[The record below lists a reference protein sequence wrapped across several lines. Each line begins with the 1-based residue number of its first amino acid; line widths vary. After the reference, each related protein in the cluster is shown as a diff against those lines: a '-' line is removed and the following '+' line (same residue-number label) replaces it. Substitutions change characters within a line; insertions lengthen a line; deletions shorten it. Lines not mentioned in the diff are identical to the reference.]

1 MIIKMKSKAYILL
14 APLFLSISVPA
25 VAQQY
30 MFTYSKLFSQMKSNT
45 KEDHPDVKMGI
56 FFVDA
61 QSKQNCVIEKAWM
74 EKEAHYEELKIGP
87 SYELIVPLDNNLRQA
102 NPLVFVDTP
111 QDQRCD
117 FSMVVM
123 AKKPFEN
130 QVSYHDVEVL
140 LPQMQTMLE
149 QLGGMFASWFT
160 PAVEGV
166 TLEFAPETEGMITL
180 SNGQSIA
187 IVNHKAQVTLAQM
200 GKEGG
205 MQLPAPAL
213 RVLPYLPSAKK

>member
-1 MIIKMKSKAYILL
+1 MKSKSYLLL
-14 APLFLSISVPA
+14 ASLALTISTPVM
-25 VAQQY
+25 AQQY

-56 FFVDA
+56 FFIDA

-74 EKEAHYEELKIGP
+74 EKEEHYEELKTGP
-87 SYELIVPLDNNLRQA
+87 GYELLVPLDNNLRQA

-111 QDQRCD
+111 QDKRCD

-123 AKKPFEN
+123 AKKPFEGKVAY
-130 QVSYHDVEVL
+130 QEVEVL
-140 LPQMQTMLE
+140 LPQMQAMLE

-166 TLEFAPETEGMITL
+166 TLEFSPETEGVITL
-180 SNGQSIA
+180 SNGQAVA
-187 IVNHKAQVTLAQM
+187 IVNHKAQVALSQIGPDGWM
-200 GKEGG
+200 E
-205 MQLPAPAL
+205 LPAPTL
-213 RVLPYLPSAKK
+213 RVLPYLPKAKK

>member
-1 MIIKMKSKAYILL
+1 MKSKSYLLL
-14 APLFLSISVPA
+14 ASLALTISTPVM
-25 VAQQY
+25 AQQY

-56 FFVDA
+56 FFIDA

-74 EKEAHYEELKIGP
+74 EKEEHYEELKTGP
-87 SYELIVPLDNNLRQA
+87 GYELLVPLDNNLRQA

-111 QDQRCD
+111 QDKRCD

-123 AKKPFEN
+123 AKKPFEGKVAY
-130 QVSYHDVEVL
+130 QEVEVL
-140 LPQMQTMLE
+140 LPQMQAMLE

-166 TLEFAPETEGMITL
+166 TLEFSPETEGL
-180 SNGQSIA
+180 
-187 IVNHKAQVTLAQM
+187 
-200 GKEGG
+200 
-205 MQLPAPAL
+205 LP
-213 RVLPYLPSAKK
+213 

>member
-1 MIIKMKSKAYILL
+1 MKSKTYLLL
-14 APLFLSISVPA
+14 ASLALTISTPVM
-25 VAQQY
+25 AQQY

-56 FFVDA
+56 FFIDA

-74 EKEAHYEELKIGP
+74 EKEEHYEELKTGP
-87 SYELIVPLDNNLRQA
+87 GYELLVPLDNNLRQA

-111 QDQRCD
+111 QDKRCD

-123 AKKPFEN
+123 AKKPFEGKVAY
-130 QVSYHDVEVL
+130 QEVEVL
-140 LPQMQTMLE
+140 LPQMQAMLE

-166 TLEFAPETEGMITL
+166 TLEFSPETEGVITL
-180 SNGQSIA
+180 SNGQTVA
-187 IVNHKAQVTLAQM
+187 IVNHKAQVALSQI
-200 GKEGG
+200 GPEGW
-205 MQLPAPAL
+205 MELPAPTL
-213 RVLPYLPSAKK
+213 RVLPYLPKAKK

>member
-1 MIIKMKSKAYILL
+1 MKSKSYLLL
-14 APLFLSISVPA
+14 ASLALTISTPVM
-25 VAQQY
+25 AQQY

-56 FFVDA
+56 FFIDA

-74 EKEAHYEELKIGP
+74 EKEEHYEELKTGP
-87 SYELIVPLDNNLRQA
+87 GYELLVPLDNNLRQA

-111 QDQRCD
+111 QDKRCD

-123 AKKPFEN
+123 AKTPFEGKVAY
-130 QVSYHDVEVL
+130 QEVEVL
-140 LPQMQTMLE
+140 LPQMQAMLE

-166 TLEFAPETEGMITL
+166 TLEFSPETEGVITL
-180 SNGQSIA
+180 SNGQTVA
-187 IVNHKAQVTLAQM
+187 IVNHKAQVALSQIGPDGWM
-200 GKEGG
+200 E
-205 MQLPAPAL
+205 LPAPTL
-213 RVLPYLPSAKK
+213 RVLPYLPKAKK

>member
-1 MIIKMKSKAYILL
+1 MKSKSYLLL
-14 APLFLSISVPA
+14 APLFLSLSVPA

-56 FFVDA
+56 FFIDA

-74 EKEAHYEELKIGP
+74 EKEEHYEALKTGP
-87 SYELIVPLDNNLRQA
+87 GYELLVPLDNNLRQA

-111 QDQRCD
+111 QDKRCD

-123 AKKPFEN
+123 AKKPFEGKVAY
-130 QVSYHDVEVL
+130 QEVQVL
-140 LPQMQTMLE
+140 LPQMQAMLE

-166 TLEFAPETEGMITL
+166 TLEFSPETEGVITL
-180 SNGQSIA
+180 SNGQTVA
-187 IVNHKAQVTLAQM
+187 IVNHKAQVALSQI
-200 GKEGG
+200 GPEGW
-205 MQLPAPAL
+205 MELPAPTL
-213 RVLPYLPSAKK
+213 RVLPYLPKAKK

>member
-1 MIIKMKSKAYILL
+1 MKSKSYLLL
-14 APLFLSISVPA
+14 ASLALTISTPVM
-25 VAQQY
+25 AQQY

-56 FFVDA
+56 FFIDA

-74 EKEAHYEELKIGP
+74 EKEEHYEELKIGP
-87 SYELIVPLDNNLRQA
+87 GYELLVPLDNNLRQA

-111 QDQRCD
+111 QDKRCD

-123 AKKPFEN
+123 AKKPFEGKVAY
-130 QVSYHDVEVL
+130 QEVEVL
-140 LPQMQTMLE
+140 LPQMQAMLE

-166 TLEFAPETEGMITL
+166 TLEFSPETEGAITL
-180 SNGQSIA
+180 SNGQTVA
-187 IVNHKAQVTLAQM
+187 IVNHKAQVALSQIGPDGWM
-200 GKEGG
+200 E
-205 MQLPAPAL
+205 LPAPTL
-213 RVLPYLPSAKK
+213 RVLPYLPKAKK

>member
-1 MIIKMKSKAYILL
+1 MKSKSYLLL
-14 APLFLSISVPA
+14 ASLALTISTPVM
-25 VAQQY
+25 AQQY

-56 FFVDA
+56 FFIDA

-74 EKEAHYEELKIGP
+74 EKEEHYEELKIGP
-87 SYELIVPLDNNLRQA
+87 GYELLVPLDNNLRQA

-111 QDQRCD
+111 QDKRCD

-123 AKKPFEN
+123 AKKPFEGKVAY
-130 QVSYHDVEVL
+130 QEVEVL
-140 LPQMQTMLE
+140 LPQMQAMLE

-166 TLEFAPETEGMITL
+166 TLEFSPETEGVITL
-180 SNGQSIA
+180 SNGQTVS
-187 IVNHKAQVTLAQM
+187 IVNHKAQVALSQISP
-200 GKEGG
+200 EGW
-205 MQLPAPAL
+205 MELPAPTL
-213 RVLPYLPSAKK
+213 RVLPYLPKAKK

>member
-1 MIIKMKSKAYILL
+1 MKSKPYLLL
-14 APLFLSISVPA
+14 ASLALTISTPVI
-25 VAQQY
+25 AQQY

-56 FFVDA
+56 FFIDA

-74 EKEAHYEELKIGP
+74 EKEEHYEELKTGP
-87 SYELIVPLDNNLRQA
+87 GYELLVPLDNNLRQA

-111 QDQRCD
+111 QDKRCD

-123 AKKPFEN
+123 AKKPFEGKVAY
-130 QVSYHDVEVL
+130 QEVEVL
-140 LPQMQTMLE
+140 LPQMQAMLE

-166 TLEFAPETEGMITL
+166 TLEFSPETEGVITL
-180 SNGQSIA
+180 SNGQTVA
-187 IVNHKAQVTLAQM
+187 IVNHKAQVALSQIGPDGWM
-200 GKEGG
+200 E
-205 MQLPAPAL
+205 LPAPTL
-213 RVLPYLPSAKK
+213 RVLPYLPKAKK

>member
-1 MIIKMKSKAYILL
+1 MKSKPYLLL
-14 APLFLSISVPA
+14 ASLALTISTPVI
-25 VAQQY
+25 AQQY

-56 FFVDA
+56 FFIDA

-74 EKEAHYEELKIGP
+74 EKEEHYEELKTGP
-87 SYELIVPLDNNLRQA
+87 GYELLVPLDNNLRQA

-111 QDQRCD
+111 QDKRCD

-123 AKKPFEN
+123 AKKPFEGKVAY
-130 QVSYHDVEVL
+130 QEVEVL
-140 LPQMQTMLE
+140 LPQMQAMLE

-166 TLEFAPETEGMITL
+166 TLEFSPETEGVITF
-180 SNGQSIA
+180 SNGQTVA
-187 IVNHKAQVTLAQM
+187 IVNHKAQVALSQIGPDGWM
-200 GKEGG
+200 E
-205 MQLPAPAL
+205 LPAPTL
-213 RVLPYLPSAKK
+213 RVLPYLPKAKK

>member
-1 MIIKMKSKAYILL
+1 MKSKSYLLL
-14 APLFLSISVPA
+14 ASLALTISTPVM
-25 VAQQY
+25 AQQY

-56 FFVDA
+56 FFIDA

-74 EKEAHYEELKIGP
+74 EKEEHYEELKIGP
-87 SYELIVPLDNNLRQA
+87 GYELLVPLDNNLRQA

-111 QDQRCD
+111 QDKRCD

-123 AKKPFEN
+123 AKKPFEGKVAY
-130 QVSYHDVEVL
+130 QEVEVL
-140 LPQMQTMLE
+140 LPQMQAMLE

-166 TLEFAPETEGMITL
+166 TLEFSPETEGVITL
-180 SNGQSIA
+180 SNGQAVA
-187 IVNHKAQVTLAQM
+187 IVNHKAQVALSQISP
-200 GKEGG
+200 EGW
-205 MQLPAPAL
+205 MELPAPTL
-213 RVLPYLPSAKK
+213 RVLPYLPKAKK

>member
-1 MIIKMKSKAYILL
+1 MKSKSYLLL
-14 APLFLSISVPA
+14 ASLALTISTPVM
-25 VAQQY
+25 AQQY

-56 FFVDA
+56 FFIDA

-74 EKEAHYEELKIGP
+74 EKEEHYEELKTGP
-87 SYELIVPLDNNLRQA
+87 GYELLVPLDNNLRQA

-111 QDQRCD
+111 QDKRCD

-123 AKKPFEN
+123 AKKPFEGKVAY
-130 QVSYHDVEVL
+130 QEVEVL
-140 LPQMQTMLE
+140 LPQMQAMLE

-166 TLEFAPETEGMITL
+166 TLEFSPETEGVITL
-180 SNGQSIA
+180 SNGQTVA
-187 IVNHKAQVTLAQM
+187 IVNHKAQVALSQI
-200 GKEGG
+200 GPEGW
-205 MQLPAPAL
+205 MELPAPTL
-213 RVLPYLPSAKK
+213 RVLPYLPKAKK

>member
-1 MIIKMKSKAYILL
+1 MKSKPYLLL
-14 APLFLSISVPA
+14 ASLALTISTPVM
-25 VAQQY
+25 AQQY

-56 FFVDA
+56 FFIDA

-74 EKEAHYEELKIGP
+74 EKEEHYEELKTGP
-87 SYELIVPLDNNLRQA
+87 GYELLVPLDNDLRQA

-111 QDQRCD
+111 QDKRCD

-123 AKKPFEN
+123 AKKPFEGKVAY
-130 QVSYHDVEVL
+130 QEVEVL
-140 LPQMQTMLE
+140 LPQMQAMLE

-166 TLEFAPETEGMITL
+166 TLEFSPETEGVITL
-180 SNGQSIA
+180 SNGQTVA
-187 IVNHKAQVTLAQM
+187 IVNHKAQVALSQIGPDGWM
-200 GKEGG
+200 E
-205 MQLPAPAL
+205 LPAPTL
-213 RVLPYLPSAKK
+213 RVLPYLPKAKK

>member
-1 MIIKMKSKAYILL
+1 MKSKSYLLL
-14 APLFLSISVPA
+14 ASLALTISTPVM
-25 VAQQY
+25 AQQY

-56 FFVDA
+56 FFIDA

-74 EKEAHYEELKIGP
+74 EKEEHYEELKIGP
-87 SYELIVPLDNNLRQA
+87 GYELLVPLDNNLRQA

-111 QDQRCD
+111 QDKRCD

-123 AKKPFEN
+123 AKKPFEGKVAY
-130 QVSYHDVEVL
+130 QEVEVL
-140 LPQMQTMLE
+140 LPQMQAMLE

-166 TLEFAPETEGMITL
+166 TLEFSPETEGVITL
-180 SNGQSIA
+180 SNGQTVA
-187 IVNHKAQVTLAQM
+187 IVNHKAQVALSQI
-200 GKEGG
+200 GPEGW
-205 MQLPAPAL
+205 MELPAPTL
-213 RVLPYLPSAKK
+213 RVLPYLPKAKK